1 MFALIFVILINVLRD
16 LHNQLRKSRELKP
29 KPLCTNCFYAHMQY
43 GSKAE
48 RVISCTFGGSIRPVS
63 LEVLYCTDYQE
74 RNSIS
79 RSSAIGFVREIS
91 ISSMSIE

>member
-63 LEVLYCTDYQE
+63 FEVLYCTTI
-74 RNSIS
+74 RNGTQYRGVVQSDLCV
-79 RSSAIGFVREIS
+79 RSASAQCQ
-91 ISSMSIE
+91 